1 MDEKTADL
9 RDLFVETT
17 GEETVTESQSAPRGS
32 LGSDRDDAA
41 VDERLT
47 AIVEEMRDRY
57 AFASSLSVPDLRRVV
72 RAFFDPDAV
81 AADAESWSAEADA
94 ALAESLAA
102 DVAAEEVFRARM
114 DLHLVADADR
124 DGPVP
129 YDRLRRRVLESTEDS
144 LGPVRDDLDEDA
156 LATELAAEADDELA
170 AAADEA
176 ATAELDPEAVRRSR
190 RVVEA
195 DLASR
200 RVNHRFRDAFT
211 DLLTDADLSTRLA
224 TDARR
229 DGLKEATEDIET
241 DVSL

>member
-17 GEETVTESQSAPRGS
+17 GEETVTESQSTPRGS
-32 LGSDRDDAA
+32 LGSDRDEAA

-47 AIVEEMRDRY
+47 AIVEEMRERD

-72 RAFFDPDAV
+72 RAFFDPEA
-81 AADAESWSAEADA
+81 AGADAGSWSAEADA
-94 ALAESLAA
+94 ALAASLDSDVDA
-102 DVAAEEVFRARM
+102 DEVFRARM
-114 DLHLVADADR
+114 DLHLVSDADR

-129 YDRLRRRVLESTEDS
+129 YDRLRRRLSADDTGDS
-144 LGPVRDDLDEDA
+144 DAPDGPSDVADGPHDDA
-156 LATELAAEADDELA
+156 LAAELAAEVDGAVDAD
-170 AAADEA
+170 
-176 ATAELDPEAVRRSR
+176 AVRRYR
-190 RVVEA
+190 RVVAA

-200 RVNHRFRDAFT
+200 RVNHRFRDAFS

-224 TDARR
+224 ADARR